1 MYSRFAHPLA
11 AAAMAVRPSPR
22 RGISF
27 FEAPMRRSI
36 ILSMLVA
43 ALGISAGCNR
53 ADSSGR
59 NDAPVKRIDVDVDE
73 NGADVDVERERIR
86 EPRRDVDVDI
96 NRNGVDVD
104 VNRRGERKDVD
115 IDIGGGRGVDVDVN
129 PK

>member
-1 MYSRFAHPLA
+1 
-11 AAAMAVRPSPR
+11 
-22 RGISF
+22 
-27 FEAPMRRSI
+27 MRRFI
-36 ILSMLVA
+36 IPLLVA
-43 ALGISAGCNR
+43 TLGITAGCNR
-53 ADSSGR
+53 TDTSRSDDG
-59 NDAPVKRIDVDVDE
+59 PVKRIDVDVDE
-73 NGADVDVERERIR
+73 NGADVDVERGPRR